1 MLGSEEIY
9 RKVFTSSSGL
19 GVQFRVSGSDS
30 GLGLGVTVGP
40 RFQKSNFVTPFM
52 IRQDGTEAGCQWS
65 TFKFW
70 SD

>member
-30 GLGLGVTVGP
+30 DSESDSESA
-40 RFQKSNFVTPFM
+40 RDHQKSNF
-52 IRQDGTEAGCQWS
+52 
-65 TFKFW
+65 
-70 SD
+70 